1 MALGLH
7 AAAHHA
13 EAQKRR
19 AGGPPCGVGSTE
31 GGVMDTRPT
40 INTMSAKTAA
50 ASSPSSGSP
59 SSGAVS
65 TDAHANGSAD
75 ARARET
81 LSPVARALDDA
92 VMAMLARQTGGLSP
106 LAFATAG
113 FDWATHMMTAPGR
126 RMDLYADYAGIM
138 QRAAL
143 GLWLSPMLL
152 TSAAKAE
159 AEGKT
164 PLAVLYDAF
173 DALEAWIDKAVDA
186 APGVS
191 LRHREMMR
199 FAARQQLEP
208 LRPENYLLTN
218 PDAIRRTMREG
229 GANLVRGWTNWMRD
243 FGRYFGRETGTERL
257 NGEFRVGETLAA
269 TEGSVVYRNHLIE
282 LIQYKPTTEDIHAT
296 PVLITPAWIMKYYI
310 LDLSA
315 HNSLVRYLTEQGYTV
330 FMISWRNPNGEDG
343 ALSFDD
349 YRTQGVLS
357 ALDAVSALV
366 PGEPIHAV
374 GYCLGGTLLSI
385 AAAALARDGDDRLAS
400 LTLLAAQTD
409 FRDPGELSIFI
420 DECQLDLLDASM
432 DVKGY
437 LDAEQMSA
445 AFMMLRSRDLVWRR
459 YQRAYLYGE
468 TEQMFDLVAWNADA
482 TRMPYRMHSEYLRR
496 LFLNN
501 DFVQGRFDVDGRPV
515 AVSDIRAPIF
525 ALGTEKDHIAPWR
538 SVFKI
543 HLFADTEV
551 TFALTNGGHNA
562 GVVSEPGRARR
573 RHRVLHK
580 DDQEHYLAPDEWLAA
595 AELREG
601 SWWPTWVE
609 WLNARGSG
617 RVPARA
623 PRRAPTP
630 TNLLPENEPLPPAP
644 GDYVRG

>member
-1 MALGLH
+1 MDARTSVSHKPGGR
-7 AAAHHA
+7 
-13 EAQKRR
+13 K
-19 AGGPPCGVGSTE
+19 AG
-31 GGVMDTRPT
+31 D
-40 INTMSAKTAA
+40 
-50 ASSPSSGSP
+50 PSSG
-59 SSGAVS
+59 
-65 TDAHANGSAD
+65 DAQGEGPLQPTP
-75 ARARET
+75 R
-81 LSPVARALDDA
+81 PVAQALDDA
-92 VMAMLARQTGGLSP
+92 VMAALARQTGGLSP
-106 LAFATAG
+106 LAFATAA
-113 FDWATHMMTAPGR
+113 FDWTTHMMTAPGR
-126 RMDLYADYAGIM
+126 RMDLAADAFGIM
-138 QRAAL
+138 QRAWT
-143 GLWLSPMLL
+143 GLLFSPVMVAA
-152 TSAAKAE
+152 AAKAD

-173 DALEAWIDKAVDA
+173 DALEAWVDKAVDA

-191 LRHREMMR
+191 RRHREMMR
-199 FAARQQLEP
+199 FSAHQWLEP

-229 GANLVRGWTNWMRD
+229 GVNLVRGWTNWMTD
-243 FGRYFGRETGTERL
+243 VARYYGRETGTARL
-257 NGEFRVGETLAA
+257 NGEFKVGEKLAA
-269 TEGSVVYRNHLIE
+269 TEGSVVYRNRLIE
-282 LIQYKPTTEDIHAT
+282 LIQYKPTTDDIHAT
-296 PVLITPAWIMKYYI
+296 PILITPAWIMKYYI
-310 LDLSA
+310 LDLSE
-315 HNSLVRYLTEQGYTV
+315 HNSLVRYLTAQGYTV
-330 FMISWRNPNGEDG
+330 FMISWRNPNGED
-343 ALSFDD
+343 AELSFDD

-357 ALDAVSALV
+357 ALDAVSALI
-366 PGEPIHAV
+366 PGEPVHAV

-385 AAAALARDGDDRLAS
+385 AAAALARDGDERLAS

-420 DECQLDLLDASM
+420 DEGQLDLLDASM
-432 DVKGY
+432 DAKGY

-459 YQRAYLYGE
+459 FQRSYLYGE

-543 HLFADTEV
+543 HIFADTEV
-551 TFALTNGGHNA
+551 TFVLTNGGHNA

-580 DDQEHYLAPDEWLAA
+580 DDHEHYLAPDDWLAA
-595 AELREG
+595 AEQREG
-601 SWWPTWVE
+601 SWWPTWIE
-609 WLNARGSG
+609 WLRARGSG
-617 RVPARA
+617 RVAARA

-630 TNLLPENEPLPPAP
+630 TNLLPEDEALPPAP